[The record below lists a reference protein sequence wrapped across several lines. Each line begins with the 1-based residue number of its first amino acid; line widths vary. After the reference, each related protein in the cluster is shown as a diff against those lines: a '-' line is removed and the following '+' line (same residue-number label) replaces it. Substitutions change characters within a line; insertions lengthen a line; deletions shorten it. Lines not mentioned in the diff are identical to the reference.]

1 MHVIEKDRLYSNDEV
16 NDMEKVSVVLD
27 HVVMD
32 AVHVNFLILIKVNEK
47 VVCLVFKESFH
58 I

>member
-1 MHVIEKDRLYSNDEV
+1 
-16 NDMEKVSVVLD
+16 MEKVSVVLD